1 MPKQYK
7 GKGAKGRFNPT
18 TQNAIQQALDR
29 EYFSAKEDELTQ
41 RQVVDF
47 DQAFAEAQQGR
58 LLIERLQRSGKYG
71 TKSIKNRENDE
82 NLQTLTQSITS
93 IFKGIEEGKESEVE
107 KAIKSLGVFLQ
118 KIELTPKIKDTLYR
132 NYTQAV
138 FRLSSAR
145 SMKEGA
151 LLRDLAI
158 EINKVI
164 PVGDITP
171 SQMIGYQQLLPESI
185 STMPE
190 LEPTSG
196 TSSAPPTKTQQQFQ
210 EVQSPSGLE
219 PGMTMQFANDLVRRG
234 KLLVEDAKA
243 QNIPKK
249 DIAGLI
255 RNVQQL
261 ERLIEQSRGKALT
274 TKGLAKVKELMVKV
288 KDGIETYLE
297 KYGSPTGRGRGR
309 KMTFNQFKK
318 KTEQS
323 IRGLVRSVKGT
334 NKMIQDAIVK
344 EIMTM

>member
-1 MPKQYK
+1 MPRHYK

-18 TQNAIQQALDR
+18 TQNAIQQALNR
-29 EYFSAKEDELTQ
+29 EYFSAKEDELQ
-41 RQVVDF
+41 ERQVVDF
-47 DQAFAEAQQGR
+47 DQAFAKAQQQR

-71 TKSIKNRENDE
+71 TKSIKDRENDE

-93 IFKGIEEGKESEVE
+93 IFQGIEEGKESEVE

-118 KIELTPKIKDTLYR
+118 KIELTPQIKDALYR

-138 FRLSSAR
+138 FRLPSAR

-171 SQMIGYQQLLPESI
+171 SQMIGQQQLLPEAI

-196 TSSAPPTKTQQQFQ
+196 TSSAPPQKRRFQ
-210 EVQSPSGLE
+210 EVPSPSGLA
-219 PGMTMQFANDLVRRG
+219 PGMTMQFAPDLIRRG
-234 KLLVEDAKA
+234 KLLIEEAREQRRGEMATTTLVS
-243 QNIPKK
+243 
-249 DIAGLI
+249 
-255 RNVQQL
+255 NVSQL
-261 ERLIEQSRGKALT
+261 ESL
-274 TKGLAKVKELMVKV
+274 LAKSAGRTLTPAELRRAKNLMIQVQKNI
-288 KDGIETYLE
+288 DTYL
-297 KYGSPTGRGRGR
+297 KKFGSPLGRGRNQ

-334 NKMIQDAIVK
+334 NKMIEDAIVK